1 MTPRAVIWGDRGDT
15 FASDVSHAAAART
28 VPSLRPHQDHLMWP
42 RVYDWR
48 HPGVEDCSWYWW
60 YSRMSGGCSHTHT
73 CEEELPGMCWRS
85 ITEYSILIHT
95 LSHRQLLRALSGII
109 HAGVEADPSQIHAR
123 VTRQDWWTHPP
134 SSDFHSPIH
143 QELVESWGVSRSS
156 VSISSTRSMGGV
168 VPGDP
173 WGPGNSFIRWGVRT
187 GLEQGGWK
195 HWSWNV
201 TNNSRDCHQF
211 GTDLALSWWR
221 VTDLNVTHCHY
232 LDHRVI
238 KTPQSGRPIRVES
251 GSQLVIRWFNGPR
264 STSTFKWRRKLWNQ
278 VFCLLS
284 SFARQ

>member
-1 MTPRAVIWGDRGDT
+1 MTGDIPGLKTAVGIDDIQECQEGVPTLTRVRRSCLACVGG
-15 FASDVSHAAAART
+15 VSLNIQYWFIL
-28 VPSLRPHQDHLMWP
+28 SL
-42 RVYDWR
+42 
-48 HPGVEDCSWYWW
+48 
-60 YSRMSGGCSHTHT
+60 
-73 CEEELPGMCWRS
+73 
-85 ITEYSILIHT
+85 
-95 LSHRQLLRALSGII
+95 QLLRALSGII

-173 WGPGNSFIRWGVRT
+173 WGPGNSFIRWGALT

-211 GTDLALSWWR
+211 GTDLALSCWR

-251 GSQLVIRWFNGPR
+251 GSQLVIR
-264 STSTFKWRRKLWNQ
+264 
-278 VFCLLS
+278 
-284 SFARQ
+284 